1 MKILVSVLLFL
12 PFCLNAQTSIT
23 GTIIN
28 SVNASAEGK
37 ADAGSKIFALKYEG
51 DAIALYEAIN
61 NFLAAKKLRA
71 LNSNVGRLITV
82 YKDSAAVIKN
92 QRKYEEKY
100 IGHQNMI
107 AKIKAEEAERLAI
120 LQKMGAETNQKYDLL
135 DERSAKAI
143 SQVKLKAFDSKAIA
157 DAAGLYSLNVIAG
170 KFLVLIISNNRTGLS
185 STELSGK
192 IFVQL
197 VEVKDGEKVNV
208 SYKFFPD

>member
-12 PFCLNAQTSIT
+12 PFCLNAQTSIK

-28 SVNASAEGK
+28 SFNANAEGK